1 MQSPSLT
8 YRSAAFCIV
17 LLCFGCGPNEKE
29 KERIKGALREEI
41 GVSENPQE
49 SKTEPD
55 SPEVVQDQVS
65 KSWVTESSFSEVQW
79 EIQYIGN
86 EPVGYIHRRIER
98 AANQEPGILRLLASS
113 RTQLRSQGKPV
124 VQKVD
129 LVVFERENG
138 ELVRF
143 EGTVEIG
150 SRTRQLEG
158 VSREGKLSLR
168 NTRDG
173 QADTVTIA
181 WSPSD
186 RGPFAIEQS
195 LIRSP
200 MKEGEV
206 RQVRYFDPVMGKPI
220 DVRLKAH
227 DYFDI
232 PTFNGKKENLLEIE
246 ITSFT
251 GDGVSS
257 SQIWVDRRGRGF
269 KTYLP
274 AMDLRSFRCDK
285 ESAMVVVDQ
294 SELSDLSLRPVNL
307 YGNSIDPSAVG
318 PIRYRVETIESDY
331 KLELPSRTHQVVR
344 TIKERKL
351 DVTAYPSS
359 SLNDSIEGLEEES
372 VPSAE
377 AFADSFII
385 DTDHPQ
391 IQSAAEEFL
400 RMENITAAEPI
411 VRRAAAFSR
420 GISARVETLPFDRE
434 VSDGHSTLAAGK
446 GDCFDH
452 AALLA
457 AVCRSNAIPA
467 RIAIGMRCDTK
478 IQPLAMTLH
487 AWTEIHDGV
496 RWIPF
501 DSSGEFNE
509 DGKIGTD
516 RIKWLDSMWNTIN
529 PYDSILQLAKHLS
542 MLKITVMRSA
552 P

>member
-1 MQSPSLT
+1 MQSSSLHYGTVAIGIVSLCLGCAPSEEE
-8 YRSAAFCIV
+8 R
-17 LLCFGCGPNEKE
+17 
-29 KERIKGALREEI
+29 ERIKGALREEI
-41 GVSENPQE
+41 GVSENRQDL
-49 SKTEPD
+49 KAEPPP
-55 SPEVVQDQVS
+55 SQGIQDQVE
-65 KSWVTESSFSEVQW
+65 KTWVTESSFSEEQW

-98 AANQEPGILRLLASS
+98 AANQEPGIIRLLASS
-113 RTQLRSQGKPV
+113 RTQLRSQGKKV

-129 LVVFERENG
+129 LVVFEKENG
-138 ELVRF
+138 ELARF

-150 SRTRQLEG
+150 SRTRRLEG
-158 VSREGKLSLR
+158 LPREGKLLLR
-168 NTRDG
+168 NNRDG
-173 QADTVTIA
+173 QVDTVTIA

-200 MKEGEV
+200 MREGEV

-220 DVRLKAH
+220 DVQLKAY

-232 PTFNGKKENLLEIE
+232 PTFNGKKEKLLEIE

-251 GDGVSS
+251 GDGASS
-257 SQIWVDRRGRGF
+257 SQIWVDRKGRGF

-274 AMDLRSFRCDK
+274 GVDLRSFRCDK

-294 SELSDLSLRPVNL
+294 SELSELPLRPVNL
-307 YGNSIDPSAVG
+307 YGSAIDPSAVG
-318 PIRYRVETIESDY
+318 PIRYRVETIDSDY
-331 KLELPSRTHQVVR
+331 KMEIPSRTHQVVR
-344 TIKERKL
+344 TIKDRRI
-351 DVTAYPSS
+351 DVIAYPASL
-359 SLNDSIEGLEEES
+359 LNDSIEDLEKES

-377 AFADSFII
+377 ALADSFII

-391 IQSAAEEFL
+391 VQGAAEEFL
-400 RMENITAAEPI
+400 RIENITATEPV

-420 GISARVETLPFDRE
+420 GISDRIETIPFDRE

-452 AALLA
+452 AALLT

-467 RIAIGMRCDTK
+467 RIAIGLRCDTK
-478 IQPLAMTLH
+478 VRPLAMTLH

-501 DSSGEFNE
+501 DSSIQFNE
-509 DGKIGTD
+509 DERIAAD
-516 RIKWLDSMWNTIN
+516 RIKWVDSMWNTIN

-542 MLKITVMRSA
+542 MLKITVMRSV